1 MSLRVISTPLQGKNL
16 TSAALAGTVPNTWYA
31 VRPHGSKEWRARA
44 KTITSQLAWQDWLT
58 PLLPALEPTGRAEER
73 LRAAASGGGFV
84 VTAGQQP
91 ALFGGPLYTWWKA
104 LSAVAFADA
113 LEKETGLPVAPV
125 YWAAT
130 DDSDFVE
137 AASTVVAT
145 PEGAQRISLDHL
157 DDPGLPMS
165 LVPLSDLSRQLEA
178 LRAAAGSASHP
189 AILEIVA
196 HAYSPGETI
205 GSSFIKLLRDLL
217 SPLGVA
223 VLDASHAAVRTQARP
238 VMEQAL
244 ERAAAIEAAL
254 VGRDAELKKSGYSSQ
269 VQTVRGRSLVFSST
283 DGRRTRV
290 PSTHARDS
298 TAIDKSADLSP
309 NVLLR
314 PIVERSILPTVA
326 YLGGPAEIAYF
337 AQVNAVAAAMETEA
351 PLILPRW
358 SGIVIEPRI
367 RKILDKYSLTPGD
380 FKDPQAL
387 ESRIAM
393 ESLPEDLRSTLE
405 ELRRVVEQQ
414 VAKLVAAD
422 PGNPVSGKVID
433 GLRRNVL
440 HRVERLERRYRAAIK
455 RRGNDALRDI
465 ATARAAL
472 YPLGVPQER
481 ALNVVP
487 LLARYGDSLF
497 ESVMTEV
504 VPHAAS
510 LV

>member
-1 MSLRVISTPLQGKNL
+1 MSLRIISTPLQGKNL
-16 TSAALAGTVPNTWYA
+16 TSAALTGSVPAWYA
-31 VRPHGSKEWRARA
+31 AHPHGSAEWRSRA
-44 KTITSQLAWQDWLT
+44 KTITSQLTSKDWLT
-58 PLLPALEPTGRAEER
+58 PLLPALEPTDRAEER

-137 AASTVVAT
+137 AASTVVTT

-165 LVPLSDLSRQLEA
+165 LVELGDVSRQLEA

-189 AILEIVA
+189 AILEVVER
-196 HAYSPGETI
+196 AYASGETI
-205 GSSFIKLLRDLL
+205 GSSFIKLLRNLL

-223 VLDASHAAVRTQARP
+223 VLDASHTSVRAQARP
-238 VMEQAL
+238 VMERAL
-244 ERAAAIEAAL
+244 ERAQAIEAAL
-254 VGRDAELKKSGYSSQ
+254 VERDKELKKAGYSSQ

-283 DGRRTRV
+283 DGRRARV
-290 PSTHARDS
+290 PLTHSNST
-298 TAIDKSADLSP
+298 TDKSMELSP

-314 PIVERSILPTVA
+314 PIVELSILPTVA

-337 AQVNAVAAAMETEA
+337 AQVNAVAAALETEA

-367 RKILDKYSLTPGD
+367 QKILDKHKLTPAD
-380 FKDPQAL
+380 FKDPQAI
-387 ESRIAM
+387 ETRTAM

-405 ELRRVVEQQ
+405 EIRRVVEQEI
-414 VAKLVAAD
+414 AKLTTAD
-422 PGNPVSGKVID
+422 PDNMVSGKVID
-433 GLRRNVL
+433 GLTRNIL
-440 HRVERLERRYRAAIK
+440 HRIERLERRYRAAIK
-455 RRGNDALRDI
+455 RRGNEALRDI

-472 YPLGVPQER
+472 YPVAVPQER

-504 VPHAAS
+504 IPHAAS

>member
-1 MSLRVISTPLQGKNL
+1 VSLRVISTPLQGKNL
-16 TSAALAGTVPNTWYA
+16 TSAALTGSVPAGWYA
-31 VRPHGSKEWRARA
+31 ARPHGAPEWRARSA
-44 KTITSQLAWQDWLT
+44 TITSQLVSKDWLT

-73 LRAAASGGGFV
+73 LRAAAKGGGFV

-145 PEGAQRISLDHL
+145 PEGAERISLDHR

-165 LVPLSDLSRQLEA
+165 LVPLGDLTRQLEA

-189 AILEIVA
+189 AILDIVE
-196 HAYSPGETI
+196 HAYSSNETI
-205 GSSFIKLLRDLL
+205 GSSFIKLMRSLV

-223 VLDASHAAVRTQARP
+223 VLDASHSVVRTQARS
-238 VMEQAL
+238 VMERAL
-244 ERAAAIEAAL
+244 EHAPAIEAAL
-254 VGRDAELKKSGYSSQ
+254 VDRDKELKASGYSSQ

-283 DGRRTRV
+283 DGRRARV
-290 PSTHARDS
+290 SSTHDRS
-298 TAIDKSADLSP
+298 TIDESVELSP

-337 AQVNAVAAAMETEA
+337 AQVTAVAAALETEA

-358 SGIVIEPRI
+358 SGVVIEPRTQ
-367 RKILDKYSLTPGD
+367 KILDRYKLSADD
-380 FKDPQAL
+380 FKDPHAI
-387 ESRIAM
+387 ETKIAA
-393 ESLPEDLRSTLE
+393 ESLPEDLRSTLD

-414 VAKLVAAD
+414 IAKLAAAD
-422 PGNPVSGKVID
+422 PDNIVSGKVID
-433 GLRRNVL
+433 GLRGNVL
-440 HRVERLERRYRAAIK
+440 HRVERLERRYRAVIK

-465 ATARAAL
+465 AAARAAL
-472 YPLGVPQER
+472 YPLGAPQER

-487 LLARYGDSLF
+487 FLARYGDSLF
-497 ESVMTEV
+497 ESVMAEI

>member
-1 MSLRVISTPLQGKNL
+1 M
-16 TSAALAGTVPNTWYA
+16 TSAALAGSVPSAWYA
-31 VRPHGSKEWRARA
+31 TRPHGSGEWRARA
-44 KTITSQLAWQDWLT
+44 KKITAQLVSNDWLT

-145 PEGAQRISLDHL
+145 SEAAQRISLDHL
-157 DDPGLPMS
+157 NDPGLPMS
-165 LVPLSDLSRQLEA
+165 LVPLGDVTRQLEA

-189 AILEIVA
+189 AILEIVERV
-196 HAYSPGETI
+196 YSSGETI
-205 GSSFIKLLRDLL
+205 GTSFVKLLRNLL

-238 VMEQAL
+238 VLERAL
-244 ERAAAIEAAL
+244 ERAVAIESAL
-254 VGRDAELKKSGYSSQ
+254 VDRDMELKNSGYSSQ

-283 DGRRTRV
+283 DGRRVRI
-290 PSTHARDS
+290 PSTHDS
-298 TAIDKSADLSP
+298 STINKSVELSP

-314 PIVERSILPTVA
+314 PIVERSILPTIA

-337 AQVNAVAAAMETEA
+337 AQVKAVAAAMETEA

-358 SGIVIEPRI
+358 SGVVIEPRI
-367 RKILDKYSLTPGD
+367 QKILDKYKLTPDD
-380 FKDPQAL
+380 FKDPQAI
-387 ESRIAM
+387 ETRIAT
-393 ESLPEDLRSTLE
+393 ESLPEDLGSTLE
-405 ELRRVVEQQ
+405 ELRRVVDEQI
-414 VAKLVAAD
+414 ATLGAAD
-422 PGNPVSGKVID
+422 PGNLVSGKVIE

-440 HRVERLERRYRAAIK
+440 HRLERLERRYRAAIK

-472 YPLGVPQER
+472 YPLGVAQER

-504 VPHAAS
+504 IPHAAS

>member
-16 TSAALAGTVPNTWYA
+16 TSAALAGSVPSTWYA
-31 VRPHGSKEWRARA
+31 ARPRGSEEWRARA
-44 KTITSQLAWQDWLT
+44 ETITSQLVSRDWLT

-137 AASTVVAT
+137 AASTVVAM

-165 LVPLSDLSRQLEA
+165 LVSLGDMSRQLEE

-189 AILEIVA
+189 AIFEIVE
-196 HAYSPGETI
+196 HAYSPSETI
-205 GSSFIKLLRDLL
+205 GSAFVKLLRQLL

-223 VLDASHAAVRTQARP
+223 VLDASHAAMRAQARP
-238 VMEQAL
+238 VMERAL
-244 ERAAAIEAAL
+244 ARASAIEAAL
-254 VGRDAELKKSGYSSQ
+254 VERDAELKKSGYSSQ
-269 VQTVRGRSLVFSST
+269 VQTVRGRSLVFSLT

-290 PSTHARDS
+290 SSAHARDS
-298 TAIDKSADLSP
+298 TGIDKSAELSP

-314 PIVERSILPTVA
+314 PIVERSIVPTVA

-337 AQVNAVAAAMETEA
+337 AQVNAVAAAMETAA

-358 SGIVIEPRI
+358 SGMIIEPRVQ
-367 RKILDKYSLTPGD
+367 KILAKYELTPDD
-380 FKDPQAL
+380 FQDPQAL
-387 ESRIAM
+387 ETRIAM

-405 ELRRVVEQQ
+405 EIRRVVEQQ
-414 VAKLVAAD
+414 IARLGGAD
-422 PGNPVSGKVID
+422 PGDLVSGKVIE

-472 YPLGVPQER
+472 NPLGVAQER

>member
-1 MSLRVISTPLQGKNL
+1 LSLRVISTPLQGKNL
-16 TSAALAGTVPNTWYA
+16 TSAALAESVPSTWYA
-31 VRPHGSKEWRARA
+31 ARPHGSAEWRARA
-44 KTITSQLAWQDWLT
+44 KTITSQLVSKDWLT

-84 VTAGQQP
+84 VTTGQQP

-165 LVPLSDLSRQLEA
+165 LVPLGDLTRQLEA

-189 AILEIVA
+189 AILEIIGR
-196 HAYSPGETI
+196 AYSSRETV
-205 GSSFIKLLRDLL
+205 GSSFVKLLRNLV

-238 VMEQAL
+238 VMERAL

-254 VGRDAELKKSGYSSQ
+254 VDRDKELKKSGYSSQ

-283 DGRRTRV
+283 NGRRARV
-290 PSTHARDS
+290 PSAHDNS
-298 TAIDKSADLSP
+298 TIDQSAELSP

-367 RKILDKYSLTPGD
+367 QKILDKYKLTPDD
-380 FKDPQAL
+380 FKDPQAI
-387 ESRIAM
+387 ETRIAM

-405 ELRRVVEQQ
+405 EVRRVVERQIATLGA
-414 VAKLVAAD
+414 VD
-422 PGNPVSGKVID
+422 PGNMVSGKVIE

-504 VPHAAS
+504 IPHAAS

>member
-1 MSLRVISTPLQGKNL
+1 MSLRVISTPLFGKNL
-16 TSAALAGTVPNTWYA
+16 TSAALAGSVPSAWYA
-31 VRPHGSKEWRARA
+31 VRPHGSAEWRARA
-44 KTITSQLAWQDWLT
+44 NTITSQLVSTDWLT

-113 LEKETGLPVAPV
+113 LEKETGLPVAAV

-137 AASTVVAT
+137 ASSTVVAT
-145 PEGAQRISLDHL
+145 SDGAQRISLDHL

-165 LVPLSDLSRQLEA
+165 LVPLGDVTRQLDD
-178 LRAAAGSASHP
+178 LRAATGSASHP
-189 AILEIVA
+189 AILEIVERA
-196 HAYSPGETI
+196 NSSGETI
-205 GSSFIKLLRDLL
+205 GSSFIKLLRNLV

-223 VLDASHAAVRTQARP
+223 VLDASHSAVRTQARP
-238 VMEQAL
+238 VIDRAL

-254 VGRDAELKKSGYSSQ
+254 VDRDKELKQSGYSSQ
-269 VQTVRGRSLVFSST
+269 VQTVRGRSLVFSFT
-283 DGRRTRV
+283 DGRRARM
-290 PSTHARDS
+290 PSTHHTS
-298 TAIDKSADLSP
+298 TIDKSAELSP

-337 AQVNAVAAAMETEA
+337 AQVSAVAAAMETEK

-358 SGIVIEPRI
+358 SGAVIEPRI
-367 RKILDKYSLTPGD
+367 QKILDRYELTADD
-380 FKDPQAL
+380 FKDPHAL
-387 ESRIAM
+387 ETRVAA
-393 ESLPEDLRSTLE
+393 ESLPEDLRSTLDQ
-405 ELRRVVEQQ
+405 LRRVVEDQI
-414 VAKLVAAD
+414 AKLSSAE
-422 PGNPVSGKVID
+422 PGNLVSGKVIE

-440 HRVERLERRYRAAIK
+440 QRVDRLERRYRAAIK

-504 VPHAAS
+504 IPHAAS